1 MKIRLFVL
9 PLFASL
15 LGFSAFL
22 RTGGAETVR
31 TVQIVS
37 LVAVGMGLGVALA
50 NLKFL
55 LSSGSQR

>member
-1 MKIRLFVL
+1 MKGRLFVM

-22 RTGGAETVR
+22 RSDGADHVR
-31 TVQIVS
+31 AVQMVS
-37 LVAVGMGLGVALA
+37 LIATGMGLGVALA

-55 LSSGSQR
+55 LSAGPQR